1 MTCLMNASSSSSSW
15 EGARPSGGGAAPRA
29 AHAAPPSKAR
39 RNKKE
44 KKSTESSSRRTE
56 ERPYSEDQLR
66 QGVLLVLKGL
76 SKGKAA
82 ARIGFPSAASTL
94 GRYAAE
100 ARKIP
105 LVLAACEANG
115 DDGDD
120 GVLRAHVA
128 TITFKERGSPEF
140 NERSMF
146 STDARGFFVA
156 AIKLFSQLG
165 FPMDAERIRGMMA
178 DAVNARLPVDGWR
191 AQVPAEVPAR
201 QPERS
206 RVRGCQVVSITVS
219 VRSVTVSRR
228 HVPLQKKDTRRA
240 LCQNTE
246 TLHGWIITNKSSRSD
261 AWPSTGKRTEGTAP
275 SSAGRLARR
284 FLRHGH
290 RRAGRVSASP
300 SAPVARGEMSAHL
313 SASYRCPVRCS

>member
-66 QGVLLVLKGL
+66 QGVLLVLKGF

-105 LVLAACEANG
+105 LVLAACARR
-115 DDGDD
+115 DDHLQG
-120 GVLRAHVA
+120 
-128 TITFKERGSPEF
+128 
-140 NERSMF
+140 
-146 STDARGFFVA
+146 
-156 AIKLFSQLG
+156 
-165 FPMDAERIRGMMA
+165 
-178 DAVNARLPVDGWR
+178 
-191 AQVPAEVPAR
+191 AR
-201 QPERS
+201 QP
-206 RVRGCQVVSITVS
+206 RVQRAQ
-219 VRSVTVSRR
+219 
-228 HVPLQKKDTRRA
+228 HV
-240 LCQNTE
+240 
-246 TLHGWIITNKSSRSD
+246 LHGR
-261 AWPSTGKRTEGTAP
+261 TGLLCRRDQALL
-275 SSAGRLARR
+275 AGRLP
-284 FLRHGH
+284 HG
-290 RRAGRVSASP
+290 R
-300 SAPVARGEMSAHL
+300 
-313 SASYRCPVRCS
+313 

>member
-206 RVRGCQVVSITVS
+206 RVRGCQVVSIILS
-219 VRSVTVSRR
+219 VRYVTVSRR
-228 HVPLQKKDTRRA
+228 HVPLQKKDTPRAVLCARTPRDTARMDHHEQVVAQRRVA
-240 LCQNTE
+240 LDRE
-246 TLHGWIITNKSSRSD
+246 EDGGDGAFLGWPPRAQI
-261 AWPSTGKRTEGTAP
+261 PAP
-275 SSAGRLARR
+275 WTPA
-284 FLRHGH
+284 
-290 RRAGRVSASP
+290 RRAGKCIAKRTSR
-300 SAPVARGEMSAHL
+300 AR
-313 SASYRCPVRCS
+313 